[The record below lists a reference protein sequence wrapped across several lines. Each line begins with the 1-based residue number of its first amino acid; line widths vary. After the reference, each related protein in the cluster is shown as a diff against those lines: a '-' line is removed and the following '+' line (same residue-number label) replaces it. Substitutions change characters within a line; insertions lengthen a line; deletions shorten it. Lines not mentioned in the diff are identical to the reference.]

1 MIFAVALLFAGV
13 ASTITSGMA
22 AGSIFAGMYREPYD
36 IKDSHSRWG
45 VLLSLVIAFV
55 IIMVISN
62 PFMGL
67 IYSQMILSIQLPI
80 TIFLQVYLTSS
91 EKVMGKYKNRNS
103 TKWILYILGGIVTML
118 NLMLLISF
126 IV

>member
-1 MIFAVALLFAGV
+1 MIFAVALLFAGI

-22 AGSIFAGMYREPYD
+22 AGSIFAGIYREPYD

-45 VLLSLVIAFV
+45 VLLSLVMALI
-55 IIMVISN
+55 IIMLVSN

-67 IYSQMILSIQLPI
+67 IYSQMILSIQLPV

-91 EKVMGKYKNRNS
+91 GKVMGLS
-103 TKWILYILGGIVTML
+103 
-118 NLMLLISF
+118 LIH
-126 IV
+126 I